1 MQFQSAAPTH
11 RFRCAYTPYSD
22 GPSAPCRTGGMNALD
37 RIGHRH
43 GLMCAIARSF
53 PVSTP
58 NRFGRNPPPAW
69 RVAGRRNRM
78 SKSSAAV

>member
-1 MQFQSAAPTH
+1 
-11 RFRCAYTPYSD
+11 
-22 GPSAPCRTGGMNALD
+22 MNALD

-78 SKSSAAV
+78 AKSSAAV